1 MPLSTEQDTERDGA
15 FPETRWSIV
24 STARSGADP
33 GRAQRALSEL
43 CEMYWFPLY
52 VFVRRRGGEVADAE
66 DLIQGFFL
74 RLIERGDFATA
85 DAQRGKL
92 RSFLLGALKN
102 YLAERHKHDTAQK
115 RGGKFGPISFDAS
128 EAEERYKMEPRDDSS
143 PDRIFERR
151 WALTLLE
158 NILGSLGEEMESAG
172 KSEQFAVLQPFLAWG
187 ASDGGYGPAA
197 KQLGTSEGAVR
208 VAVHRLRKRF
218 GELMREYIADTVN
231 PEEVEEELAYLQRV
245 VAG

>member
-1 MPLSTEQDTERDGA
+1 MTVSAQESIPPHGA

-24 STARSGADP
+24 SSARHAEDEE
-33 GRAQRALSEL
+33 RARRALSEL

-52 VFVRRRGGEVADAE
+52 VFVRRRGYPVADAE

-74 RLIERGDFATA
+74 RLLERGDFAAA

-92 RSFLLGALKN
+92 RSFLLAALKN

-115 RGGKFGPISFDAS
+115 RGGKFGPISFDAA
-128 EAEERYKMEPRDDSS
+128 EAEERYKLEPMDESS
-143 PDRIFERR
+143 PDRLFEKR

-158 NILGSLGEEMESAG
+158 NILENLREEMANAN
-172 KSEQFAVLQPFLAWG
+172 KLEQFAVLQPFLAWNSAEG
-187 ASDGGYGPAA
+187 SYGSAA
-197 KQLGTSEGAVR
+197 QRLGTSEGAVR

-218 GELMREYIADTVN
+218 AELMRQQIADTVG
-231 PEEVEEELAYLQRV
+231 PAEVEDELAYLQRV
-245 VAG
+245 VAS